1 MSKKLFKAIFL
12 DRDGVIN
19 KEKKYVCKI
28 RDFELIPGVFEA
40 LRKFNKLGYKLIII
54 TNQAGIARG
63 FYKEK
68 DLEKLHEYMLSIF
81 ISKQIRVDAIY
92 FCPHHPEAKIKI
104 YKRNCNCRKPNPGLI
119 LKAAA
124 DHSIDLKRSIMIGD
138 KLSDYYAGINA
149 GLSMSIL
156 VKSGHKL
163 NSNYLKDLKYIAN
176 DLLSSS
182 KLIEKIDDGYLK

>member
-28 RDFELIPGVFEA
+28 KDFELIPGVFEA
-40 LRKFNKLGYKLIII
+40 LRKLNKLGYKLIII

-68 DLEKLHEYMLSIF
+68 DLEKLHEYMFSIF
-81 ISKQIRVDAIY
+81 LLKQIKVDGVY
-92 FCPHHPEAKIKI
+92 YCPHHPEAKIKM

-124 DHSIDLKRSIMIGD
+124 EHSIDLKRSIMIGD
-138 KLSDYYAGINA
+138 KISDYYAGINA
-149 GLSMSIL
+149 GLLISIL

-163 NSNYLKDLKYIAN
+163 NSEYLKDIKYITN
-176 DLLSSS
+176 DLLSST
-182 KLIEKIDDGYLK
+182 KLIEKLGSGYLK